1 MQKDFIKINHIKLYN
16 LLVKFSLNM
25 DQVLK
30 IARKVS
36 YYLTQADL
44 SGQKLSWL

>member
-16 LLVKFSLNM
+16 LLVKIFIKHGSG
-25 DQVLK
+25 LK

-44 SGQKLSWL
+44 SGQ